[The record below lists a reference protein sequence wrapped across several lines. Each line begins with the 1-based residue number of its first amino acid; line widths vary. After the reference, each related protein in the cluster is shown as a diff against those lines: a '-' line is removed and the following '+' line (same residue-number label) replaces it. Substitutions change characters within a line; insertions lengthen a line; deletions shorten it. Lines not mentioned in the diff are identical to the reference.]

1 MFSFQGIVGRGNE
14 RGKRLGFPTA
24 NIPLLQQVPEGI
36 YLSRVRHDGM
46 THNALTFI
54 GSAKTYGETNYQSE
68 THILNFDRDLYGQN
82 LSITLLKKIRDN
94 EAFTTEYALIQQM
107 EIDKKEAEEYFKSI
121 NTTYAN

>member
-24 NIPLLQQVPEGI
+24 NIPLLQQIPEGI

-94 EAFTTEYALIQQM
+94 EAFPNEQALVKKM
-107 EIDKKEAEEYFKSI
+107 EEDKQKAHAYFLKFPK
-121 NTTYAN
+121 